1 MIVDAG
7 TEFFYDQALSATD
20 ITSSTVDY
28 GKGDAGDPPRLVLAV
43 HNGSAGGKVTVK
55 LQTADDEAFSS
66 PKELGEYEGA
76 PLAVA
81 LPYGCKRYLR
91 LVVTS
96 TYTSGTMDAA
106 LVADADIKW

>member
-7 TEFFYDQALSATD
+7 TEFFYEKPLSATD
-20 ITSSTVDY
+20 LTSDIVDY
-28 GKGDAGDPPRLVLAV
+28 GKGDAGDPPRLVVAV
-43 HNGSAGGKVTVK
+43 HGGSAGGKVVTA
-55 LQTADDEAFSS
+55 LQTSDDEAFAS
-66 PKELGEYEGA
+66 PVTLGTYDGD

-81 LPYGCKRYLR
+81 VPYGCKRYLR

-96 TYTSGTMDAA
+96 TYTTGTIDAA